1 MKGIKGRFLALAV
14 GAALLL
20 SAATATM
27 AAQVSADSLKSD
39 IASFL
44 DERAGEFASV
54 ADAIWSYAELGFQEF
69 KSSEALIKLFE
80 KYGFSIEKNVSGIP
94 TAFIATW
101 GSGSPVIGF
110 TGEYDALPGL
120 SQKTV
125 PQKEPVVAGAPGHGC
140 GHNIL
145 GTTGAAGAI
154 ALKAAM
160 EKSGAAGTVK
170 FFGCPAEESGSAKI
184 YMVRDGIFDGVDV
197 VLDNH
202 PGNKYDVAYG
212 IHNSAIIGVKVRFFG
227 KTAHAGSAPWDGVSA
242 LDAAQIMGTAIEYA
256 REHLNVGYRIHY
268 VILQGGDWPNIVPDK
283 VEVAAFIRNNDEML
297 MKTYEK
303 FENCVKAGAIASGCT
318 YEIETMMGMHQ
329 KHINEALAKTMY
341 DNAKLFGLPKW
352 SDEEQVYA
360 KEIQKNMGISQDGM
374 PNDIELVPQPPVF
387 TGGGSTDIA
396 EISMVCPLATLG
408 APGWPKGVPG
418 HSWGVVASVGTS
430 IGHKALVTGAKVLAA
445 TGADILTDPA
455 KLEKIKAEFGEESKK
470 YPYKS
475 YIPDDMKPPLDLF
488 KDEMPKWRPLMEPYY
503 KEPKI

>member
-14 GAALLL
+14 GAALFL

-256 REHLNVGYRIHY
+256 REHLNVGHRIHY
-268 VILQGGDWPNIVPDK
+268 
-283 VEVAAFIRNNDEML
+283 
-297 MKTYEK
+297 
-303 FENCVKAGAIASGCT
+303 
-318 YEIETMMGMHQ
+318 
-329 KHINEALAKTMY
+329 
-341 DNAKLFGLPKW
+341 
-352 SDEEQVYA
+352 
-360 KEIQKNMGISQDGM
+360 
-374 PNDIELVPQPPVF
+374 
-387 TGGGSTDIA
+387 
-396 EISMVCPLATLG
+396 
-408 APGWPKGVPG
+408 
-418 HSWGVVASVGTS
+418 
-430 IGHKALVTGAKVLAA
+430 
-445 TGADILTDPA
+445 
-455 KLEKIKAEFGEESKK
+455 
-470 YPYKS
+470 
-475 YIPDDMKPPLDLF
+475 
-488 KDEMPKWRPLMEPYY
+488 
-503 KEPKI
+503 